1 MGRDAKRAKQARRDK
16 RRRKDGLGL
25 DGVPPIFRAEFVRV
39 AAAWDRAIDA
49 GLMTDGAET
58 KYHFT
63 PDGGV
68 LSVAE
73 GRSGQVL
80 VNGERLTPSVA
91 ERLREQMPLLA
102 PMVTFY
108 ENNQLAGRGLAGAPE
123 DGVMPLAPP
132 HGPDPMPT
140 LDEEALAQAQAA
152 TAVLVRQGKVAEPVG
167 AMVIP
172 APRGG
177 VLFAVGGRDGEL
189 YVNGQALTR
198 QWTDELRT
206 QVPELSTDLD
216 RLQAMRAEWLDSP
229 PQDRTLALAR
239 ACTDPN
245 CHTPH

>member
-25 DGVPPIFRAEFVRV
+25 DGVPPIFRAEFARV

-49 GLMTDGAET
+49 GLMADGTET

-80 VNGERLTPSVA
+80 VNGERLTPSVG

-108 ENNQLAGRGLAGAPE
+108 ENNQFAGRGLAGAPE

-132 HGPDPMPT
+132 RGPDPMPT
-140 LDEEALAQAQAA
+140 
-152 TAVLVRQGKVAEPVG
+152 
-167 AMVIP
+167 
-172 APRGG
+172 
-177 VLFAVGGRDGEL
+177 
-189 YVNGQALTR
+189 
-198 QWTDELRT
+198 
-206 QVPELSTDLD
+206 D
-216 RLQAMRAEWLDSP
+216 RKSVV
-229 PQDRTLALAR
+229 
-239 ACTDPN
+239 
-245 CHTPH
+245 

>member
-16 RRRKDGLGL
+16 RRRRDGLGL

-49 GLMTDGAET
+49 GLMVDGAET

-80 VNGERLTPSVA
+80 ANGERLTPSVA

-108 ENNQLAGRGLAGAPE
+108 ENNQLAGHGLAGAPE
-123 DGVMPLAPP
+123 DGVLPLAPP
-132 HGPDPMPT
+132 RRPDPMPP
-140 LDEEALAQAQAA
+140 LDEEALTEAQAA
-152 TAVLVRQGKVAEPVG
+152 TAVLVQQGKVAEPVG

-189 YVNGQALTR
+189 YVNGRALTG
-198 QWTDELRT
+198 QWSEELRAK
-206 QVPELSTDLD
+206 VPELSSDLD
-216 RLQAMRAEWLDSP
+216 RLQAMRAEWLDSAP
-229 PQDRTLALAR
+229 EDRTLALAG
-239 ACTDPN
+239 ACTDRN
-245 CHTPH
+245 CHTLH